1 MTALSPPPPPPPP
14 QGGTLALMTLALSLG
29 TFMQVLDTSIANV
42 SIPAIAGDLG
52 ASPTQ
57 GAWVIT
63 SFAVSNAIML
73 PLTGWLARQMGE
85 VKLFVSAT
93 TLFTVASWAC
103 GLAPNLPMLI
113 AFRVC
118 QGAVAGPMIPLSQ
131 SLLLANYPDN
141 KKGMALA
148 LWSMTVVV
156 APIFG
161 PIMGGWITDN
171 ISWPWIFY
179 INIPVGMFST
189 FVTWQI
195 LRRRETPIVR
205 RPIDA
210 VGLALLAIGVGS
222 LQILLDKG
230 NDLGW
235 FSSSFIVT
243 LAAISVA
250 ALSFFIVWELT
261 EKHPVVDLHLFL
273 NRNFTVGAIAVS
285 LGYMTFFGNVVIFPL
300 WLQTQMNYTATWA
313 GLAAAPIGVLSVVFS
328 PFVGRILHRVDLRLL
343 ATFSFLV
350 FAGVSFWTS
359 NFNTSV
365 SYFQLFMPRF
375 IQGVGVAFFFI
386 PLASMSLSGLRADQF
401 ASAAGLSNFLRILAG
416 SFGTSLSITLWQ
428 RRSILHYSQLVE
440 HVSAFNMISVRALE
454 HLKLLGLATSSA
466 LLLLS
471 RLITQQAVMI
481 ATDELFWLSGV
492 IFLALIVVVWFARPP
507 FSVAGKSGGEH

>member
-1 MTALSPPPPPPPP
+1 MPAQMRQPPP
-14 QGGTLALMTLALSLG
+14 QGGVLALMTLALSLG

-52 ASPTQ
+52 SSPDQ

-73 PLTGWLARQMGE
+73 PLTGWLARRLGE
-85 VKLFVSAT
+85 VKLFVAAT
-93 TLFTVASWAC
+93 TLFAIASWAC
-103 GLAPNLPMLI
+103 GLAPNLPTLI

-131 SLLLANYPDN
+131 SLLLANYPDH

-148 LWSMTVVV
+148 LWSMTVVI

-195 LRRRETPIVR
+195 LRKRETLIVR

-210 VGLALLAIGVGS
+210 VGLVLLATGVGS

-230 NDLGW
+230 NELGW
-235 FSSSFIVT
+235 FGSSFIVT
-243 LAAISVA
+243 LAAISTV

-261 EKHPVVDLHLFL
+261 EEHPVVDLHLFL
-273 NRNFTVGAIAVS
+273 NRNFTVGVIAVS
-285 LGYMTFFGNVVIFPL
+285 LGYLTFFGNVVIFPL

-313 GLAAAPIGVLSVVFS
+313 GLAAAPIGLLSVVLS
-328 PFVGRILHRVDLRLL
+328 PVVGRILHRVDLRVLT
-343 ATFSFLV
+343 TFSFLV

-359 NFNTSV
+359 HFNTNV
-365 SYFQLFMPRF
+365 SYYELFMPRF
-375 IQGVGVAFFFI
+375 IQGIGMAFFFI

-416 SFGTSLSITLWQ
+416 SFGTSLSITLWE
-428 RRSILHYSQLVE
+428 RRSILHYSQLIE
-440 HVSAFNMISVRALE
+440 HISAFSTISVRALQ
-454 HLKLLGLATSSA
+454 HLKQLGLAAGGA
-466 LLLLS
+466 LDLLS
-471 RLITQQAVMI
+471 GLVTQQAVMI

-492 IFLALIVVVWFARPP
+492 IFLGLIVVVWFARPP
-507 FSVAGKSGGEH
+507 FAAAGGSGGEH

>member
-1 MTALSPPPPPPPP
+1 
-14 QGGTLALMTLALSLG
+14 MTLALSLG

-52 ASPTQ
+52 SSPTQ

-73 PLTGWLARQMGE
+73 PLTGWLARRMGE

-93 TLFTVASWAC
+93 LLFTVASWAC

-131 SLLLANYPDN
+131 SLLLANYPDR

-148 LWSMTVVV
+148 LWSTTVVI

-179 INIPVGMFST
+179 INIPIGIFSS

-195 LRRRETPIVR
+195 LRRRETPTQQ

-210 VGLALLAIGVGS
+210 VGLGLLAVGVGS
-222 LQILLDKG
+222 LQVMLDKG

-235 FSSSFIVT
+235 FGSSFIVS
-243 LAAISVA
+243 LAAISVVA
-250 ALSFFIVWELT
+250 VSFFIAWELT
-261 EKHPVVDLHLFL
+261 EEHPVVDLHLFL
-273 NRNFTVGAIAVS
+273 NRNFTVGAVATS
-285 LGYMTFFGNVVIFPL
+285 LGYLTFFGNVVIFPL

-313 GLAAAPIGVLSVVFS
+313 GLAAAPIGLLSVVLS
-328 PFVGRILHRVDLRLL
+328 PVVGRILHRVDLRVL

-359 NFNTSV
+359 HFNTSV
-365 SYFQLFMPRF
+365 SYFQLFMPRL
-375 IQGVGVAFFFI
+375 IQGIGMACFFI
-386 PLASMSLSGLRADQF
+386 PLASMTLSGLSAEQF

-428 RRSILHYSQLVE
+428 RRSIFHYSQLIA
-440 HVSAFNMISVRALE
+440 HLSAFSALSE
-454 HLKLLGLATSSA
+454 HALRHLRHLGLTTPGA
-466 LLLLS
+466 LTLLEG
-471 RLITQQAVMI
+471 TVTKQAVMI

-492 IFLALIVVVWFARPP
+492 IFLSLIIVVWFARPP
-507 FSVAGKSGGEH
+507 FAVAGKSGGEH